1 MIETETRV
9 AFEMPT
15 ALREGPAMSTVSAI
29 YENGVFRPT
38 EDVNLPEHSS
48 VELEVRMRA
57 EECPT
62 GTKPAPDTSA
72 EPERK
77 KLSIEEKI
85 AQIVADVP
93 PEVWDNLPDDLSEQL
108 DHYLYGLPKR

>member
-1 MIETETRV
+1 
-9 AFEMPT
+9 
-15 ALREGPAMSTVSAI
+15 MSTVTAI

-38 EDVNLPEHSS
+38 ERVDLPEHCS
-48 VELEVRMRA
+48 VELDVRMR
-57 EECPT
+57 EEDTLT
-62 GTKPAPDTSA
+62 GTQPAPEQSA
-72 EPERK
+72 EPERT

-93 PEVWDNLPDDLSEQL
+93 SEVWDNLPDDLSEQL